1 MGKIVG
7 LVFPDVDDNIG
18 NDIIL
23 EDMTVPQLKEF
34 AELNGIDIGTAS
46 KKADI
51 INAIIKAGD
60 MEV

>member
-23 EDMTVPQLKEF
+23 EDMTVPQLKDF
-34 AELNGIDIGTAS
+34 AELNGIDIGTAY